1 MPLFRR
7 HLDAAELS
15 LAALAGADDRAA
27 AHLATCTRCRHEHD
41 RLAAVLA
48 ADRHAAHDA
57 AADAMALI
65 DLERQRASI
74 QQRIARLG
82 AVARVLPFPGVNT
95 PPPADAAPADRRWI
109 MAAAAAGLV
118 LGMVVG
124 RLPGASTLYPSGD
137 PAGGAS
143 RLAAVDPRPVDIVRD
158 DPLLSGVEEVLTRE
172 ARPEFEALDELT
184 PFTDEGR

>member
-1 MPLFRR
+1 MSIFRR

-27 AHLATCTRCRHEHD
+27 AHLSTCPVCRQEHD
-41 RLAAVLA
+41 RLADALA
-48 ADRHAAHDA
+48 ADRQSAHAAA
-57 AADAMALI
+57 AEAMAGV
-65 DLERQRASI
+65 DLERQRHSI
-74 QQRIARLG
+74 QQRIVRLG
-82 AVARVLPFPGVNT
+82 AVARVLPFPGAAA
-95 PPPADAAPADRRWI
+95 PAAADAAPADRRWV

-124 RLPGASTLYPSGD
+124 RLPG
-137 PAGGAS
+137 PAGSYTPGE
-143 RLAAVDPRPVDIVRD
+143 RAVDAGRVASVDARPVDVRD
-158 DPLLSGVEEVLTRE
+158 DPLLRGVEEVLMRE